1 MVDNSIHEEVI
12 TRRERERLMHRKE
25 IMDAAVEVFSKKG
38 FFNATLD
45 EIAQKAEFSKGTIY
59 LYFSSKEELLYS
71 ILQENIGK
79 EITLRFAGVFEQG
92 RTLREDFELM
102 FDDLASLAFE
112 KKDIFELAIAQH
124 VAGYPALSPEKALQ
138 MNDAHKKF
146 WDKPFE
152 RIKRAIAEGELRD
165 ISPHAITGILHGS
178 LDHMMLTRWFCETPE
193 QLHEAIK
200 AFFDILFNGIAKEK
214 ETGQ

>member
-1 MVDNSIHEEVI
+1 MVDNIINEEVM
-12 TRRERERLMHRKE
+12 TRRERERLMHREE
-25 IMDAAVEVFSKKG
+25 IMDAAVDVFSKKG

-45 EIAQKAEFSKGTIY
+45 EIAQKAEFSKGTLY

-79 EITLRFAGVFEQG
+79 EISLRFEGVFEQG
-92 RTLREDFELM
+92 KTFREELERM
-102 FDDLASLAFE
+102 FGEFVVLAFE
-112 KKDIFELAIAQH
+112 KKEIFELAIAQH
-124 VAGYPALSPEKALQ
+124 VAGYPALSPGKALK
-138 MNDAHKKF
+138 MNDAHEKF

-178 LDHMMLTRWFCETPE
+178 LDQMMLTRWFCETPE
-193 QLHEAIK
+193 QLDEATK
-200 AFFDILFNGIAKEK
+200 AFLDILFNGIANK
-214 ETGQ
+214 

>member
-1 MVDNSIHEEVI
+1 MGDNIVKEEVL

-45 EIAQKAEFSKGTIY
+45 EIAQKAEFSKGTLY

-79 EITLRFAGVFEQG
+79 ELNVRLAGVFEQG
-92 RTLREDFELM
+92 KTLRKELEQM
-102 FDDLASLAFE
+102 FDDLSSLAFE
-112 KKDIFELAIAQH
+112 KKEIFELAIAQH
-124 VAGYPALSPEKALQ
+124 VAGYQALSPEKALT
-138 MNDAHKKF
+138 MNDAHDKF
-146 WDKPFE
+146 WDKQLD
-152 RIKRAIAEGELRD
+152 RVKGAIAEGELRN

-193 QLHEAIK
+193 QLSEATK
-200 AFFDILFNGIAKEK
+200 AFLDILFNGIANKK